1 MARIPGYS
9 PLEPNDLQPPVS
21 TNESNAKSRGW
32 ESRNGQRV
40 PSPTLINSPKGEE
53 AGETGMS
60 GLNIWGKEDL
70 ERRNHELSVLN
81 EIARELNRSVELGE
95 ALGFTLS
102 QVAELLGLRTA
113 WIWLIDDSSPEP
125 YLAAA
130 RNLPP
135 ALADDPRR
143 MDGSGY
149 CYCLDTYKK
158 GDLEGAANVN
168 VLTCSRLDGLVDGTG
183 GLRYHASIPL
193 YAGEKKLGVMNVASP
208 QWRGLSPED
217 LQLLST
223 IGDLL
228 AIAVERAILFDRSA
242 RLGAVEERNR
252 LAREIH
258 DTLATGLQLES
269 AEALLDDESGAQRA
283 REPLRRALSL
293 TRSNLD
299 EARRSVLDL
308 RAAPLEG
315 RSLPEA
321 LKTLVDRWEAETDV
335 ATRFKAVNGSRPLP
349 PRVEVALYRVCQEA
363 LTNIASHARASRVT
377 VRLVAT
383 PEAVQLTVRDYGQ
396 GFDPSSVPDDR
407 HGIVGMRERVE
418 MLGGSLKVESGT
430 GEGTRLDVTVPLEGL
445 QGG

>member
-1 MARIPGYS
+1 MPDASEVR
-9 PLEPNDLQPPVS
+9 
-21 TNESNAKSRGW
+21 
-32 ESRNGQRV
+32 
-40 PSPTLINSPKGEE
+40 
-53 AGETGMS
+53 ETR
-60 GLNIWGKEDL
+60 DL

-149 CYCLDTYKK
+149 CYCLDTYKR

-168 VLTCSRLDGLVDGTG
+168 VLTCSRLDGLLDGTG

-208 QWRGLSPED
+208 EWRELSAED
-217 LQLLST
+217 LRLLST
-223 IGDLL
+223 TGDLL
-228 AIAVERAILFDRSA
+228 AIAVERARLYDRST

-258 DTLATGLQLES
+258 DTIAQGLTATGLQLES
-269 AEALLDDESGAQRA
+269 AEALLDDDAERA
-283 REPLRRALSL
+283 REPIHRALSL
-293 TRSNLD
+293 IRTNLD

-335 ATRFKAVNGSRPLP
+335 ATRFGAVNGSRPLP

-363 LTNIASHARASRVT
+363 LTNVARHAGAGRVT
-377 VRLVAT
+377 VSLVSTPDAVRLI
-383 PEAVQLTVRDYGQ
+383 VRDDGR
-396 GFDPSSVPDDR
+396 GFDPSRVKGDR
-407 HGIVGMRERVE
+407 HGIVGMRERVG
-418 MLGGSLKVESGT
+418 MIGGSLEVKNGPDGGTSVE
-430 GEGTRLDVTVPLEGL
+430 VTVPLGG
-445 QGG
+445 QGGE

>member
-1 MARIPGYS
+1 MDEATA
-9 PLEPNDLQPPVS
+9 LPP
-21 TNESNAKSRGW
+21 EGRD
-32 ESRNGQRV
+32 
-40 PSPTLINSPKGEE
+40 
-53 AGETGMS
+53 
-60 GLNIWGKEDL
+60 DL

-81 EIARELNRSVELGE
+81 EIARELNRSVELDQ
-95 ALGFTLS
+95 ALGFTLE
-102 QVAELLGLRTA
+102 QVADLLGLRTG
-113 WIWLIDDSSPEP
+113 WIWLMDESSPEP

-149 CYCLDTYKK
+149 CYCLDTYKR

-168 VLTCSRLDGLVDGTG
+168 VLTCSRLSGLVDGTG

-208 QWRGLSPED
+208 EWRGLSPED

-223 IGDLL
+223 VGDLL
-228 AIAVERAILFDRSA
+228 AIAVERARLFDRSA

-258 DTLATGLQLES
+258 DTLAQGLTATGLQLES
-269 AEALLDDESGAQRA
+269 AEALLETGSDAEKARA
-283 REPLRRALSL
+283 ALSRALSL
-293 TRSNLD
+293 TRANLE

-315 RSLPEA
+315 RTLPEA
-321 LKTLVDRWEAETDV
+321 LGALVDRWEAETGV
-335 ATRFKAVNGSRPLP
+335 AARFKTVNAGRPLP
-349 PRVEVALYRVCQEA
+349 PSVEVALYRVCQEA
-363 LTNIASHARASRVT
+363 LANVARHAGAGRVT

-383 PEAVQLTVRDYGQ
+383 PEAVSLTIEDDGR
-396 GFDPSSVPDDR
+396 GFDPSRVAGDR
-407 HGIVGMRERVE
+407 HGLVGMRERVE
-418 MLGGSLKVESGT
+418 MLGGG
-430 GEGTRLDVTVPLEGL
+430 LDVRGLPGAGSRIEATVPLEGL
-445 QGG
+445 EHE

>member
-1 MARIPGYS
+1 MT
-9 PLEPNDLQPPVS
+9 Q
-21 TNESNAKSRGW
+21 
-32 ESRNGQRV
+32 
-40 PSPTLINSPKGEE
+40 
-53 AGETGMS
+53 S
-60 GLNIWGKEDL
+60 GTSGNEDL

-81 EIARELNRSVELGE
+81 EIARQLNRSVELGE

-113 WIWLIDDSSPEP
+113 WIWLLEDSSPEP

-130 RNLPP
+130 RDLPP
-135 ALADDPRR
+135 ALADDPRH
-143 MDGSGY
+143 MDGSRY

-208 QWRGLSPED
+208 QWRELSPED

-228 AIAVERAILFDRSA
+228 AIAVERARLFDRSA

-258 DTLATGLQLES
+258 DTLAQGLTATGLQLES
-269 AEALLDDESGAQRA
+269 AEALLDDETGAERA
-283 REPLRRALSL
+283 REPIHRALSL

-321 LKTLVDRWEAETDV
+321 LKTLVDRWEAETGV
-335 ATRFKAVNGSRPLP
+335 GTRFKAINGSHPLP

-363 LTNIASHARASRVT
+363 LTNVARHANASRIT

-383 PEAVQLTVRDYGQ
+383 PDEVRLVVQDDGR
-396 GFDPSSVPDDR
+396 GFDPSRVRDER
-407 HGIVGMRERVE
+407 HGIVGMRERVA
-418 MLGGSLKVESGT
+418 MIGGSIEVESG
-430 GEGTRLDVTVPLEGL
+430 ENDGTRVEVTVPL
-445 QGG
+445 GGGRGG